1 MKLSFDVKTS
11 REIVF
16 RGHTVMSEAEQPYL
30 KALIGLMAR
39 KQIESV
45 LEIGYGLGITAELI
59 QETLHPRAHH
69 IVEVE
74 QSILNDCREFCCQ
87 YSGAKAIAGKYD
99 TAAYPQQY
107 DLLFFDPYDYD
118 LALNRVTERQSY
130 TQEFNREVVLA
141 QKVLRPGGYLCH
153 TFFGDCPP
161 PELTGFSLHD
171 FGLFSGTRIVTGAAQ
186 ECSQARLGYYI
197 KD

>member
-16 RGHTVMSEAEQPYL
+16 RGHTVMSRAEQPYL
-30 KALIGLMAR
+30 KALINLLAK

-45 LEIGYGLGITAELI
+45 LEVGYGLGITAELI
-59 QETLHPRAHH
+59 QETLRPAAHH

-74 QSILNDCREFCCQ
+74 QSILNDCRQFCDR
-87 YSGAKAIAGKYD
+87 YTGASAIAGNYEE
-99 TAAYPQQY
+99 AVYPQKY
-107 DLLFFDPYDYD
+107 DLLFFDPYDYE
-118 LALNRVTERQSY
+118 LALNRVNERESY
-130 TQEFNREVVLA
+130 TREFNQEVTLA
-141 QKVLRPGGYLCH
+141 QRVLRRGGYLCH
-153 TFFGDCPP
+153 AFFGDCPP
-161 PELTGFSLHD
+161 PELTGFILHD
-171 FGLFSGTRIVTGAAQ
+171 FGLFTGTRIVTGPAQ